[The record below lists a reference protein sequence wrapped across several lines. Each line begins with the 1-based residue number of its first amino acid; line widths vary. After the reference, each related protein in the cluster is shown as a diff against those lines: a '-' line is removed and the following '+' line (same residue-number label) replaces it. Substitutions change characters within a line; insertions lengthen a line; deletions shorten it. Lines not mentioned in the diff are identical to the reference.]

1 MLLRVFPGQVAP
13 LQVSKEVVIPFRRQI
28 AGKNRSHFR
37 SAKRKACI
45 QKNAFLYE
53 RSSHRRGRP
62 WGRERWQHSFT
73 YHINWVFKTVD
84 KLRHTCVHNL
94 QISLFAGIAY
104 CSLPTYLINMSLEE
118 CFYKYTKH
126 GEFLDGPC
134 FKTVFSKLLGYGII
148 IGSSLVK
155 IPQVLKVAKCKNA
168 YGLSILSILLELISF
183 TSMSVYSIANK
194 FPFSSYGEGIF
205 LGIQDFL
212 LAIMAI
218 TWTYSRAKAV
228 LFTCTYMAGLAVLLS
243 PTLPLSTLMLLQTA
257 NLPIMLSSKIA
268 QIWTNWCSGT
278 TGQLSA
284 ITVVLFAVGSTAR
297 IFTSIQET
305 GDRLM
310 IVSCILAALCNYLLL
325 VQLVYYWNVPG
336 VSVNDA
342 KNKPPP
348 RRLSPRKMKAN

>member
-1 MLLRVFPGQVAP
+1 MTNSNNMMISFAAGN
-13 LQVSKEVVIPFRRQI
+13 VSASWSKDQ
-28 AGKNRSHFR
+28 
-37 SAKRKACI
+37 
-45 QKNAFLYE
+45 
-53 RSSHRRGRP
+53 
-62 WGRERWQHSFT
+62 
-73 YHINWVFKTVD
+73 
-84 KLRHTCVHNL
+84 LRHTCVHNL

-155 IPQVLKVAKCKNA
+155 IPQVLKYTIDSTRVNFV
-168 YGLSILSILLELISF
+168 Y
-183 TSMSVYSIANK
+183 SMSVYSIANK